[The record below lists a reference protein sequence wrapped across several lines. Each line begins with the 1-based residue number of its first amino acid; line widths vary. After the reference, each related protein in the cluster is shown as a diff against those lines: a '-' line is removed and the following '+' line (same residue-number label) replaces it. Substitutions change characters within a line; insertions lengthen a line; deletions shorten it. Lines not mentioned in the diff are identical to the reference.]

1 MEFYE
6 LILKRFSCR
15 KFKDKSVEREKI
27 LKCIEAARLAPSA
40 CNSQP
45 WRFIVVDDRNLIKE
59 IASIATKGIYGVIN
73 KFLFDV
79 PSIVVVIADREK
91 FLARLGARITGTQ
104 YYLIDIGIASEHFVL
119 QSQELGLGTCFI
131 GYFNERGIKKLLN
144 IPNKYKVPLLIA
156 AGYPDDIYRE
166 EDVIK
171 IKLKSRK
178 SLEEILYFNKF
189 LKK

>member
-6 LILKRFSCR
+6 LILKRYSCR
-15 KFKDKSVEREKI
+15 KFKDKPVEKEKI
-27 LKCIEAARLAPSA
+27 LKCIEAARFAPSA

-45 WRFIVVDDRNLIKE
+45 WRFLVVDDKNLIKE

-73 KFLFDV
+73 KFLFEV
-79 PSIVVVIADREK
+79 PSIVVVVADREK
-91 FLARLGARITGTQ
+91 FIARLGARITGTQ

-119 QSQELGLGTCFI
+119 QAQELGLGTCFI

-144 IPNKYKVPLLIA
+144 IPDKYKVPLLIA
-156 AGYPDDIYRE
+156 VGYPDDIYRE

-189 LKK
+189 LKR